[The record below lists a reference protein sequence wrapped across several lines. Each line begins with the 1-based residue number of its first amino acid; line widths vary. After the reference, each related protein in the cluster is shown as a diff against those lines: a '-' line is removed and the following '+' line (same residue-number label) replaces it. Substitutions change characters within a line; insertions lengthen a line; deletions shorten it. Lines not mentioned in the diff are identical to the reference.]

1 MHEWLD
7 TRDISRSNPYLCTA
21 YGHRRIALAE
31 KGKSFGLVLFWK
43 DLSLA
48 RAIRDDSHPTPP
60 LLWLRS
66 SNDAPAPQIALHAA
80 AAAAVSTAV
89 HFHSCVTF

>member
-7 TRDISRSNPYLCTA
+7 TRVISPSNPYLCTA

-31 KGKSFGLVLFWK
+31 KGKSFSLVLFWE

-48 RAIRDDSHPTPP
+48 RAIRDDSHPTP
-60 LLWLRS
+60 LLWPRS
-66 SNDAPAPQIALHAA
+66 TNDAPAPQIVLHATAA
-80 AAAAVSTAV
+80 AASTAV
-89 HFHSCVTF
+89 HFHGCVTF